1 MPSTPSSA
9 SQPRRHLGA
18 VQATVLAL
26 GMILTTDVLKTAP
39 TVAANAGGWSF
50 YGLWVLGGVISMV
63 GALCYVEMAAAFPD
77 AGGEYAFLRRAWGP
91 QVGALLAWS
100 RFAIMHTGW
109 IALMAWMFADY
120 AAALW
125 PMGPATRTAFAVGTV
140 AVLTA
145 VNLGHVRMGFLT
157 QSALVLLVA
166 VGFGAV
172 VAAGWIVPAVPPTLH
187 AAAPAGGHIA
197 PLAEGHIA
205 TALIYIFLAYG
216 GWSDT
221 ATLSAEVR
229 STRYGMLVAS
239 IGSIAM
245 LMVIYLALNRAMVS
259 GLGFEGLARSS
270 APGADLARRAFGAK
284 GAVIIVAIVGIST
297 IASINSTLIVG
308 ARTTYAAT
316 RDSVALR
323 FIGQWHGGRGTP
335 ARAVIA
341 EGGFAMV
348 LTAAAGVARG
358 GFSTMV
364 AYMTPVYWLFILL
377 AMGAAIRLRLRHP
390 EAERPIKTPLFP
402 LFPLAFMAMAG
413 WMLYASL
420 TELGTGALFG
430 AAVLAVGIVPG
441 AWRRWRSPATRVA
454 PAA

>member
-1 MPSTPSSA
+1 MPTPDLVA
-9 SQPRRHLGA
+9 LPRRHLGA
-18 VQATVLAL
+18 AQATLLAL

-50 YGLWVLGGVISMV
+50 YGLWVLGGLISMV

-120 AAALW
+120 AASLW
-125 PMGPATRTAFAVGTV
+125 PMAAVGRTVFALGTV
-140 AVLTA
+140 AVLTGF
-145 VNLGHVRMGFLT
+145 NLVHVRMGFLT

-166 VGFGAV
+166 AGFGAV
-172 VAAGWIVPAVPPTLH
+172 VLAGWVGPVGQTTPQPL
-187 AAAPAGGHIA
+187 PGGHV
-197 PLAEGHIA
+197 A

-229 STRYGMLVAS
+229 SSRHGMLVAS
-239 IGSIAM
+239 IGSIAV
-245 LMVIYLALNRAMVS
+245 LMVIYLALNRAMVA
-259 GLGFEGLARSS
+259 GLGIHGLATST
-270 APGADLARRAFGAK
+270 APAAELARRAFGAN
-284 GAVIIVAIVGIST
+284 GAVLVVAVVGIST
-297 IASINSTLIVG
+297 VASINSTLIVG

-316 RDSVALR
+316 RDSIALR
-323 FIGQWHGGRGTP
+323 FIGQWHGPRGTP
-335 ARAVIA
+335 ARAMLA

-348 LTAAAGVARG
+348 LTAAAGLARG
-358 GFSTMV
+358 GFNTMV

-377 AMGAAIRLRLRHP
+377 AMAASIRLRVLHP

-402 LFPLAFMAMAG
+402 LFPVAFMAMAG
-413 WMLYASL
+413 WMLYAAL
-420 TELGTGALFG
+420 TELGAGALLG
-430 AAVLAVGIVPG
+430 VGVLAAGGLPA
-441 AWRRWRSPATRVA
+441 AWRRWAGRSPAPAEVA
-454 PAA
+454 